1 MESPLRIV
9 YAGTPAFAV
18 PALAAL
24 VRRGHEVRGVITQP
38 DRRAGR
44 GRRLAPPPVK
54 EEAQRLGLS
63 VIQTARLDADA
74 WQTAF
79 GASIDVLVVVAFGQ
93 ILPAAVLEQPRAG
106 AINVHASLLP
116 RWRGAAPIAR
126 ALLAGDTETGVSIMQ
141 MTPGLDAGPV
151 LLRQA
156 TPIQAD
162 DTAGTLHDRL
172 AKMGA
177 EALLS
182 VLGDWP
188 QYQAQAQPQDAAQA
202 TYAPKIERAE
212 ARLDWTQPAIELER
226 RVRAFQPT
234 PCAYTELEGSNLRIH
249 AAQALAST
257 PDRAPGTIT
266 AAGRYGVDVAT
277 GSGILRL
284 LRVQPA
290 GRRVMDA
297 AAFSQARQLVG
308 ACLGGQP

>member
-1 MESPLRIV
+1 MESPSRIV

-24 VRRGHEVRGVITQP
+24 VQGGYDVRGVITQP

-54 EEAQRLGLS
+54 EEAQRLGVS
-63 VIQTARLDADA
+63 VTQTARLDADA

-79 GASIDVLVVVAFGQ
+79 GDSIDVLVVVAFGQ

-156 TPIQAD
+156 TPIHAD

-172 AKMGA
+172 AEMGA

-188 QYQAQAQPQDAAQA
+188 HYQAQPQDAAQA

-212 ARLDWTQPAIELER
+212 ARLDWTQPAVELER

-234 PCAYTELEGSNLRIH
+234 PCAYTELDGSNLRIH
-249 AAQALAST
+249 AAQAVAST
-257 PDRAPGTIT
+257 PDGAPGTIT
-266 AAGRYGVDVAT
+266 AAGRDGIDVAT
-277 GSGILRL
+277 GAGILRL
-284 LRVQPA
+284 LRLQPA

-297 AAFSQARQLVG
+297 AAFSQARHLVG